1 MVIFS
6 DLDRSIIYSN
16 KFLNTKTQYKN
27 IEIYNGKQISYVSL
41 DTLKLIKKIQEI
53 GMFIPTTTRT
63 KEQFSRIRFCE
74 NDIYFSWAITS
85 NGGVILKDNKVL
97 ESWQKEI
104 KNIVK
109 KSEDIESMVEKFEK
123 YRDLPGIKS
132 FKIAEDLFFYIV
144 VDYFEFKI
152 DIIEE
157 YIKDLDSNNWRMYIS
172 GRKIYFLPIGISK
185 ENAINHIVNELGIS
199 DFFAIGDSAMD
210 YGMLKSAD
218 TGYIL
223 RHGELLNQKQDKDID
238 ISGLKVS
245 TKEGMK
251 ATEEILSE
259 ILNKNSSTEAMSL

>member
-16 KFLNTKTQYKN
+16 KFLDTKTQYKN
-27 IEIYNGKQISYVSL
+27 IEIYNGKQISYISL
-41 DTLKLIKKIQEI
+41 DTLKLIKKIQER

-74 NDIYFSWAITS
+74 NKICFPWAITS

-97 ESWQKEI
+97 ESWQKKI
-104 KNIVK
+104 KDIVK
-109 KSEDIESMVEKFEK
+109 KSEDIESMVEKFENYK
-123 YRDLPGIKS
+123 YLPGIKS

-144 VDYFEFKI
+144 VDYFEFNI
-152 DIIEE
+152 DMIEE
-157 YIKDLDSNNWRMYIS
+157 YIKDLDSNNWKMYIS
-172 GRKIYFLPIGISK
+172 GRKIYFLPKGINK
-185 ENAINHIVNELGIS
+185 ENAINHVVNEMGIS
-199 DFFAIGDSAMD
+199 DFFAIGDSSMD

-223 RHGELLNQKQDKDID
+223 KHGELLNQNQDID

-245 TKEGMK
+245 AKEGMK
-251 ATEEILSE
+251 ATEEILFE
-259 ILNKNSSTEAMSL
+259 ILNENSSTVAMNL